1 MSDVWWGMATQ
12 ASDSRPL
19 SLPVERVPA
28 KGASAR
34 AGPSPAWGV
43 PAASALRQPV
53 SSQPPCSPSQVRVWP
68 APSCPLQASCGETA
82 ALSLGGFVP
91 ASGSQP
97 PLGLAAQRGVCVGPR
112 PRPASTVPQPPDSGP
127 LLQRCFRPP
136 PIPHPWAEGPC
147 PSRSFPQVPF
157 SWPAGSTGP
166 LPNPGKYHG
175 PLLDAGHFSLACA
188 YVPFHLSLCRGGSQP
203 SFSSSEPPGGVD
215 AQRSFDAERSGVAL
229 GVPRHSRAPV
239 ASGLWAGGCRAPDGT
254 QVLLYAPGL
263 TVGLGQPWTENRQQG
278 WGSALR

>member
-82 ALSLGGFVP
+82 ALSLGGLVP

-136 PIPHPWAEGPC
+136 PNP
-147 PSRSFPQVPF
+147 PSMGRGALSQPLLP
-157 SWPAGSTGP
+157 TGP
-166 LPNPGKYHG
+166 IL
-175 PLLDAGHFSLACA
+175 LACRVHRA
-188 YVPFHLSLCRGGSQP
+188 LARPGEVPRASPGRWPLQP
-203 SFSSSEPPGGVD
+203 RVCICAISSEPL
-215 AQRSFDAERSGVAL
+215 QRWLPAFL
-229 GVPRHSRAPV
+229 QFFKTT
-239 ASGLWAGGCRAPDGT
+239 WWCGCSE
-254 QVLLYAPGL
+254 VL
-263 TVGLGQPWTENRQQG
+263 
-278 WGSALR
+278 